1 MQRAAV
7 FWSWLPWEAME
18 VDSTG
23 RLREIREIPREQV
36 HAQIVTGPSRVIPA
50 NGMDHPKWP
59 GTCDL
64 LN

>member
-1 MQRAAV
+1 M
-7 FWSWLPWEAME
+7 
-18 VDSTG
+18 DSTG